1 MIPPSCIILW
11 TLFNLS
17 HSFYALFLF
26 AHIDSSS
33 ITYSTH
39 SLHSV
44 LSSLA
49 FQQLTGP
56 SVSATSPKYSALNFF
71 AHCRCFFKLLQSCPP
86 IRLASLAFLIRCVFC
101 FNIRFDPSHSSTSD
115 QHRPLRCGPLFR
127 RRCWHT
133 SPSFSLFSRAFSL
146 AGYSFIFILK
156 RELTLTFLLRVPL
169 VSTMS

>member
-71 AHCRCFFKLLQSCPP
+71 AHCRSFFKLLQSCPP

-101 FNIRFDPSHSSTSD
+101 FIIRFDPSLPPLSD
-115 QHRPLRCGPLFR
+115 QHHRPLRRSPLFR
-127 RRCWHT
+127 WHT
-133 SPSFSLFSRAFSL
+133 SPSFPLFSRAFSL

-156 RELTLTFLLRVPL
+156 RGLTLTFLLRVPL